1 MLLRKAGG
9 LRGWGRRLGRVV
21 FRLAAF
27 LLVLAA
33 GYLAYVYATLPDSAH
48 LARENPTSTNFM
60 RQRARELGL
69 PPDTY
74 RCTCTPLAQISPLL
88 AAAVVEAEDSRF
100 REHGGVNWK
109 TTRKAAR
116 RYAAGQTAGGGST
129 ISQQL
134 ARNLFFDASRT
145 VDRKLREILLA
156 LRMDG
161 ELSKDRLLELYL
173 NVAEWGDG
181 VWGITAAAQHYFQK
195 SPRELDAFESAF
207 LGSLLP
213 APRAPVEG
221 DNRGRVILVQR
232 RLLSALVTAQLVG
245 PDAWSEARRRQ
256 CALEIELLSGR
267 ALPEALDRVGHLT
280 FAPAVPGL
288 PVAAAP

>member
-1 MLLRKAGG
+1 MLLRRTGG

-21 FRLAAF
+21 FRLTAF

-33 GYLAYVYATLPDSAH
+33 GYLAYVYATLPDATH
-48 LARENPTSTNFM
+48 LARENPSSTNFM
-60 RQRARELGL
+60 RQRARELGQ
-69 PPDTY
+69 PPDMY
-74 RCTCTPLAQISPLL
+74 RLTWTPLAQISPLL

-181 VWGITAAAQHYFQK
+181 VWGVTAAAQHYFQK

-207 LGSLLP
+207 LGSMLP

-232 RLLSALVTAQLVG
+232 RLLSALETAELVG
-245 PDAWSEARRRQ
+245 PAAWSEARRRQ
-256 CALEIELLSGR
+256 CALEMELLSGR

-280 FAPAVPGL
+280 FVPAVPGL